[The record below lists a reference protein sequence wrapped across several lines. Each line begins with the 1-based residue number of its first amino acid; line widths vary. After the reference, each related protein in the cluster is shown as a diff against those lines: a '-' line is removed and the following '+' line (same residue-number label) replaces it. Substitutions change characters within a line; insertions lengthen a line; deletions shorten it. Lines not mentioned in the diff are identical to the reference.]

1 MNGTKI
7 VMIIF
12 ISFGGILALF
22 GIGTLLSANSAQS
35 FEDNFNENAIEVQ
48 AYVEEVK
55 KIVDRYEGVD
65 NNRTEIYYET
75 RVSYTV
81 NGKEYNE
88 IAISDVR
95 SDRYSNDV
103 GSYITVYCLEDN
115 PTLIRYERSHDD
127 IDLLSKGLGIGL
139 IICGVTLAG
148 GVIIPV
154 KADDYRKKKAIEN
167 MKNGYM

>member
-7 VMIIF
+7 LMIVF

-22 GIGTLLSANSAQS
+22 GIGTFLSANSAQR
-35 FEDNFNENAIEVQ
+35 FEDKFNENAIEVQ
-48 AYVEEVK
+48 AYVDEVK
-55 KIVDRYEGVD
+55 KIVDRFEGVD

-81 NGKEYNE
+81 NGKEYID

-115 PTLIRYERSHDD
+115 PTLIKHERNHDD
-127 IDLLSKGLGIGL
+127 ADIILKGLGIGL
-139 IICGVTLAG
+139 TICGVTLAG
-148 GVIIPV
+148 GVIIAV
-154 KADDYRKKKAIEN
+154 KVDDYRRKKAIEN
-167 MKNGYM
+167 MKNGYK